1 MVNQR
6 LRIASP
12 VLVAFSLL
20 LATNFSLAQSAPPVG
35 DTYTSTSATGTNYG
49 AKTTLIVSTTD
60 KSYLQFSMA
69 AVPPGSTISKATLRL
84 YVDGVTTAGSFD
96 VYQAT
101 STWAES
107 TVTERTQPGLG
118 ASATGSHP
126 VALTSSSLNQFVL
139 IDITPLVQEWEEGTE
154 ANEGIALALTT
165 AAGNFSFDSKEAT
178 DTSHE
183 PELEIV
189 LTGSTGPQGPAGA
202 TGPIGPA
209 GPTGAAGP
217 QGPTGAAG
225 PAGATG
231 PQGTTG
237 SAGPQGATGAT
248 GPPGATG
255 APGPGGATGPAGPQ
269 GSGFNFR
276 NAFNASSSYAV
287 NDVVTYNGSTYV
299 AIAANQGPNNPTPD
313 MSATWSLMAAEG
325 ATGPAGPAG
334 GPAGP
339 EGPAGAA
346 GPAGPAGP
354 QGATGPAGATGAT
367 GSQGPPGSTG
377 PAGPAGS
384 QGPTGPAGA
393 NGSGFNFRN
402 TFSPSATY
410 AVDDVVTY
418 NGSTYVAIA
427 ANQGPNNTTPDVST
441 AWNLMAAEGAAGPAG
456 PSGGPQGPA
465 GPAGLT
471 GPPGATGAMGP
482 AGPTGPAGTA
492 GPSGATGPAGPTGP
506 MGPQG
511 PPGTGGGGA
520 SITDLGTLTY
530 NASGTTTF
538 VAASSAW
545 AGGVL
550 TATHSTSTTFT
561 PTGLVKWGQYV
572 VLINQ
577 DATGGGV
584 TFTLGTGGSC
594 TSWKVTGGGSGAV
607 TLSTAANA
615 QDELVF
621 TYDGT
626 YCRAT
631 LLQNQD

>member
-20 LATNFSLAQSAPPVG
+20 LASNFSLGQSAPPVG

-60 KSYLQFSMA
+60 KSYLQFSLA
-69 AVPPGSTISKATLRL
+69 AVPPGSTVSKATLRL
-84 YVDGVTTAGSFD
+84 YVDAVTTAGSFD

-107 TVTERTQPGLG
+107 TVTERTEPGLG

-139 IDITPLVQEWEEGTE
+139 IDITPLVQGWEEGTE
-154 ANEGIALALTT
+154 ANDGIALGLTT

-189 LTGSTGPQGPAGA
+189 LTGPTGPQGTAGA

-209 GPTGAAGP
+209 GSTGAAGP

-231 PQGTTG
+231 PPG
-237 SAGPQGATGAT
+237 AQGATGPAGPLGAMGAT

-255 APGPGGATGPAGPQ
+255 ATGPAGSAGPAGPQ

-276 NAFNASSSYAV
+276 NAFNSSSSYAV
-287 NDVVTYNGSTYV
+287 NDVVTFNGSTYV
-299 AIAANQGPNNPTPD
+299 AIAVNQGPNNPTPD

-325 ATGPAGPAG
+325 AIGPAGPAG

-339 EGPAGAA
+339 
-346 GPAGPAGP
+346 AGP
-354 QGATGPAGATGAT
+354 QGAAGSAGATGST
-367 GSQGPPGSTG
+367 GSQGPPGLTG

-410 AVDDVVTY
+410 AVNDVVTY

-427 ANQGPNNTTPDVST
+427 ANQGPNNATPDVNT
-441 AWNLMAAEGAAGPAG
+441 AWNLMAAEGATGSPG

-465 GPAGLT
+465 GPAG
-471 GPPGATGAMGP
+471 
-482 AGPTGPAGTA
+482 PTGPAGTT
-492 GPSGATGPAGPTGP
+492 GATGPAGPAGPTGATGATGPAGPPGP

-511 PPGTGGGGA
+511 SGGGGA
-520 SITDLGTLTY
+520 SITDLGTLPY

-545 AGGVL
+545 AGAVL
-550 TATHSTSTTFT
+550 TTTHSTSTTFT

-594 TSWKVTGGGSGAV
+594 SAWKVTGGGSGAV